1 MQGHRLTGCE
11 VRVPKEQG
19 VLSWRGHRPTSSDTS
34 PPRLPTSP
42 SKINTRVF
50 PGGVDHRAQFGA
62 TLQGIWH
69 QVVPLGP
76 HPRVLC
82 ILWIL
87 FVPVWQL
94 MRAKLDRRGN
104 PGASTTAGVRSTNP
118 MGWRACAVEAVLMSR
133 AAYVSVC
140 AAAKGSLPGPENT
153 HTFLSRM
160 TARPVTAAAGLTS
173 ICLTLFIGHRVH
185 RLASLPEQD
194 TPQGR
199 RQSFLQ
205 GG

>member
-1 MQGHRLTGCE
+1 MWSPANV
-11 VRVPKEQG
+11 VRYF
-19 VLSWRGHRPTSSDTS
+19 PTQALNFAFKD
-34 PPRLPTSP
+34 
-42 SKINTRVF
+42 KHKRVF

-87 FVPVWQL
+87 FIPVWQL

-104 PGASTTAGVRSTNP
+104 PGASTTAWVRSTNP
-118 MGWRACAVEAVLMSR
+118 VGWRACAVEGVLMSR
-133 AAYVSVC
+133 AAYLSVC

-160 TARPVTAAAGLTS
+160 TARPVTAAAGLPP

-205 GG
+205 GGWSSVLRCMGRFCACLV